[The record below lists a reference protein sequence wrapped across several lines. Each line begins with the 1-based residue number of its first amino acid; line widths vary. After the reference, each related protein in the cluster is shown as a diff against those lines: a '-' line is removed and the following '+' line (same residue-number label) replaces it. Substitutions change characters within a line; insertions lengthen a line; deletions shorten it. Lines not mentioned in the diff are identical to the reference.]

1 MEVFSIPLQYQGV
14 TYTSLNQSPIGEG
27 TRSDFRMGEDRN
39 GELYALL
46 KGPGAIYRL
55 VLPH

>member
-1 MEVFSIPLQYQGV
+1 MEVFSVPMLYHGV
-14 TYTSLNQSPIGEG
+14 TYTSLNRSPLGEG
-27 TRSDFRMGEDRN
+27 SRSDFRMGQDRN

-55 VLPH
+55 VLPP